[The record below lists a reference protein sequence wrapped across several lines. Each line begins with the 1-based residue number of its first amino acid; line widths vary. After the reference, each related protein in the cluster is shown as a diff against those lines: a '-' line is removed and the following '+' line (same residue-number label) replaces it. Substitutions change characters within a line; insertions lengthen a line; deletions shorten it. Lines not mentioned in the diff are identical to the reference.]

1 MIVSN
6 KKKISQSRYVQGA
19 GLINKLIDKLPFE
32 AHIPGYKFCGPGT
45 KLDERIARG
54 DRPINLLDSACK
66 EHDIAYSKTS
76 DLSQRH
82 IADGILQQKALER
95 INSKDSTFGE
105 RTSSRLV
112 NFMMGTKRKFG
123 LGMKKT
129 KKNTVAS
136 SIKKIRTEIR
146 KRKPKNEH
154 QAISIALKAAH
165 RNVPSLSNTRIIPIP
180 KTGGVIPLLIPIL
193 AALSGVAGVAG
204 SISSVVKTIKEIK
217 NAKKQLEE
225 SQRHNKKMES
235 IALTTNTT
243 GKGLYLRPYKTG
255 FGITMKPCS
264 KNY

>member
-6 KKKISQSRYVQGA
+6 KKQISHSRYIQGA

-45 KLDERIARG
+45 KLAERLARG
-54 DRPINLLDSACK
+54 DRPINLLDTACK

-82 IADGILQQKALER
+82 IADGILQKKALER

-112 NFMMGTKRKFG
+112 NFMMSTKRKFG
-123 LGMKKT
+123 LGMKKKKNF
-129 KKNTVAS
+129 KKNTIAS
-136 SIKKIRTEIR
+136 SIKKIRAEIR

-165 RNVPSLSNTRIIPIP
+165 RNVPALSNTRVIPIP

-193 AALSGVAGVAG
+193 AALSGIAGVAG
-204 SISSVVKTIKEIK
+204 GVSNVVKTIKEIK
-217 NAKKQLEE
+217 NGKKQLEE

-235 IALTTNTT
+235 IALS
-243 GKGLYLRPYKTG
+243 GKGLYLRPFKSGYGLTTK
-255 FGITMKPCS
+255 KPCS